1 MDDIAWG
8 KRKLSIHMDVGL
20 EICDLHPIDLAATP
34 LWKQNF

>member
-8 KRKLSIHMDVGL
+8 KRKLSIQMDLGL
-20 EICDLHPIDLAATP
+20 EIYDLYPIDLAATP